1 MKERATVICTRDGQV
16 LYVRKSKSKWNLPGG
31 KIEAG
36 ETPAQA
42 AARELSE
49 ETGLENLDLS
59 YRAEYLRNHVTHHV
73 FMTSVPAHS
82 EPSPQNEI
90 AACKW
95 LELAEVGD
103 LKASTAIKRIVK
115 SFANPA

>member
-1 MKERATVICTRDGQV
+1 MICTRGGQI
-16 LYVRKSKSKWNLPGG
+16 LYVRKSKLKSKWNLPGG

-42 AARELSE
+42 AVRELSE
-49 ETGLENLDLS
+49 ETGLENLELAFQAQ
-59 YRAEYLRNHVTHHV
+59 YAGNQVVHHV
-73 FMTSVPAHS
+73 FMASVPASS

-95 LELAEVGD
+95 LAFNDIVD
-103 LKASTAIKRIVK
+103 LKASTAIKAIVR
-115 SFANPA
+115 SFALMA